1 MAPPKTKLEASHTII
16 SLTMLAT
23 GRLILATEKRMYE
36 LVNNVWT
43 PMIFAD
49 DEPDPEP
56 TPAPTTAVPPPSE
69 PAPFSEPTP
78 EVKP

>member
-49 DEPDPEP
+49 DEPEPEPEP
-56 TPAPTTAVPPPSE
+56 TSSTPAPAPE
-69 PAPFSEPTP
+69 PAPFSEPAT

>member
-1 MAPPKTKLEASHTII
+1 MSPPKTKLEASHTII

-49 DEPDPEP
+49 DEPEPVAEP
-56 TPAPTTAVPPPSE
+56 TPAAPPSE
-69 PAPFSEPTP
+69 PAPFSEPAP

>member
-1 MAPPKTKLEASHTII
+1 MAPPKKNLDASHTII

-49 DEPDPEP
+49 DEPEPEP
-56 TPAPTTAVPPPSE
+56 TPSTPAAAPEA
-69 PAPFSEPTP
+69 APFSEPTP